1 MVLMDLRYLQT
12 FKEIIRQGGFSKA
25 AQKLAYTQS
34 TITFHVAQL
43 EKELHTALF
52 EKAGRR
58 MVLTKAGEEFIPYVE
73 EVLAAVEKMKNFQ
86 TDLAEC
92 KGTLRLGAPELLL
105 CFRLPALLKEFHQQ
119 APKVHLYLQSMSS
132 RNVQK
137 ALKEDR
143 IDIGLFYLNKQEV
156 DENLTWKKGS
166 THPLVLC
173 GSPHLL
179 RKYPHFSALHQEY
192 PLLSAIVQPMPGSLG
207 EKFKDYLEER
217 DIHLGNMIEI
227 RSTQT
232 IINLVKNDVGI
243 CYLPEFVVEEE
254 VRRGTLMELETDRSA
269 EPIVSAYGYRTN
281 KWISPAMQL
290 FLEIL
295 KNHCDD
301 RP

>member
-1 MVLMDLRYLQT
+1 MDLRYLQT
-12 FKEIIRQGGFSKA
+12 FKEIIRQGSFSKA

-43 EKELHTALF
+43 EKELDTALF

-92 KGTLRLGAPELLL
+92 KGTLRLGAPESLL
-105 CFRLPALLKEFHQQ
+105 CFRLPVLLKEFHQQ
-119 APKVHLYLQSMSS
+119 APKVHLYLQSMNS

-143 IDIGLFYLNKQEV
+143 IDIGLFYLNKQDV
-156 DENLTWKKGS
+156 DDTLTWKKGA
-166 THPLVLC
+166 TYPLVLC
-173 GSPHLL
+173 GSPRLK
-179 RKYPHFSALHQEY
+179 RKYSHFSTAHQEY

-207 EKFKDYLEER
+207 EKFKDYLEEK
-217 DIHLGNMIEI
+217 DIRLGNMIEI

-243 CYLPEFVVEEE
+243 CYLPEFVVAEE
-254 VRRGTLMELETDRSA
+254 VQRGTLVELETDRSA
-269 EPIVSAYGYRTN
+269 APIVSAYGYRTN

-295 KNHCDD
+295 RQHLDTVH
-301 RP
+301 